1 MIIVRRAF
9 DRASIAEL
17 PEDDAASLQRKLALA
32 ARLHADR
39 SQWLPPHERMG
50 ILRRLVP
57 LLEGKRVHLARQ
69 ISLEGGKPLVDAL
82 VEVDRAVDGVRNA
95 VDVMRTEG
103 GHEIPMGLT
112 AASAD
117 RRAFTFHEPI
127 GVVVAIS
134 AFNHPLNLIVHQ
146 VVPAVAVGCPVIVKP
161 APATPLSCLELA
173 DLLEQAG
180 LPEGWCQV
188 FLSSDTA
195 LAEALATDRR
205 VAFLSFIGSARVGW
219 HLRSKLPPGTR
230 CALEH
235 GGAAPCI
242 VDRSADLGRLLEP
255 LAKGSYYHAGQVC
268 VSTQRIFVH
277 RSLRDDFLERF
288 AARVLAL
295 RTGDPA
301 LEETELGP
309 LISPEEATR
318 VEQWIGEAVASGA
331 TLVGGGR
338 LSPTTLRPSILVE
351 PPPDAKVSSLEV
363 FGPTTCVHAF
373 DDLGQAIAAANGL
386 PTAFQAS
393 IFTNDLNA
401 ALHAAERLDAS
412 AVMVNDHT
420 AFRTDW
426 MPFAGR
432 RESGYGTGGIPWTMR
447 DMSSRKMVVFRT
459 GWQSACMR
467 DDAR

>member
-9 DRASIAEL
+9 DRSSIAEL
-17 PEDDAASLQRKLALA
+17 PEDDAASLERKLTA
-32 ARLHADR
+32 AVQHHADR
-39 SQWLPPHERMG
+39 NRWLPPHERLG

-57 LLEGKRVHLARQ
+57 LVEGKRVHRARQ
-69 ISLEGGKPLVDAL
+69 ICLEGGKPLVDAL
-82 VEVDRAVDGVRNA
+82 VEVDRAVDGIRNA
-95 VDVMRTEG
+95 VDVMRTDA

-112 AASAD
+112 APSEG
-117 RRAFTFHEPI
+117 RRAFTFREPI

-146 VVPAVAVGCPVIVKP
+146 VIPALAAGCPVIVKP

-188 FLSSDTA
+188 FLSGDTP
-195 LAEALATDRR
+195 LAQALATDRR

-219 HLRSKLPPGTR
+219 QLRSMLPPGTR

-242 VDRSADLGRLLEP
+242 VDRSADLDRLLEP

-277 RSLRDDFLERF
+277 RGLRDAFLERF

-295 RTGDPA
+295 RAGDPM
-301 LEETELGP
+301 LEQTELGP
-309 LISPEEATR
+309 LISPEQATR
-318 VEQWIGEAVASGA
+318 VEQWIEEAVASGA
-331 TLVGGGR
+331 TLIGGGR
-338 LSPTTLRPSILVE
+338 VCETTLLPSILLE
-351 PPPDAKVSSLEV
+351 PPRTAKVSTLEV
-363 FGPTTCVHAF
+363 FGPTTCVYAYSEL
-373 DDLGQAIAAANGL
+373 DEAIAAANSL

-393 IFTNDLNA
+393 VFTNDLEA
-401 ALHAAERLDAS
+401 ALRAAERLDAS

-432 RESGYGTGGIPWTMR
+432 RESGYGIGGIPWTMR
-447 DMSSRKMVVFRT
+447 DMSSQKMVVFKT
-459 GWQSACMR
+459 P
-467 DDAR
+467 